1 MDRNVY
7 EVYDDPE
14 HKNLYT
20 LMLEGGSLYKLC
32 ETDAA
37 AAAFQ
42 RVFDL
47 FGREDFK
54 GSHTTCILFFHRH
67 KQKTGG

>member
-1 MDRNVY
+1 
-7 EVYDDPE
+7 
-14 HKNLYT
+14 
-20 LMLEGGSLYKLC
+20 MLEGGSLYKLC

-54 GSHTTCILFFHRH
+54 GSHKTCILFFHRH